1 MLNFSPFEI
10 TRRVFRGGRIS
21 LKGMVLIPAYY
32 LQLISTLPLAFLQFL
47 IYGQRIRKTPVS
59 NDPVFILGH
68 YRCGTTLLQK
78 LMASDK
84 RYGFLN
90 YYDSLFPNTNL
101 LFGNKMQ
108 PFFQRLINTF
118 KIKNPFFRDSLL
130 QLSEPDEEDDYLMNK
145 ASAYSAY
152 WGLIFP
158 RRWREWLNGSKQFN
172 DPDYLEG
179 WKREYL
185 HMLQQVTFRNKGK
198 QLVLK
203 NPPNTE
209 RIRVLLQMFPQAKF
223 IFIYRNP
230 YHLYSSIRNMW
241 TKAILSNY
249 SLQGISDEELDELI
263 FDHFVYL
270 TGQYEKNKHLIP
282 DGNLIEISYE
292 ELKADAF
299 GTVHKIYSRLELP
312 DFEETAEDLIL
323 QIESEKKYRNFQYQ
337 WNAGTFRKIEERW
350 GEYIRLWKY
359 KTPELISDSNSPDHS
374 KS

>member
-1 MLNFSPFEI
+1 MLNFSLFEI
-10 TRRVFRGGRIS
+10 TRRVFRGGSIS
-21 LKGMVLIPAYY
+21 LKGMVLIFAYY
-32 LQLISTLPLAFLQFL
+32 LQLISTLPLAFLQVL
-47 IYGQRIRKTPVS
+47 VYGQRIRKTPVS
-59 NDPVFILGH
+59 KDPVFILGH

-78 LMASDK
+78 LMTSDQ
-84 RYGFLN
+84 RFGSLN

-108 PFFQRLINTF
+108 PVFQGLINTF
-118 KIKNPFFRDSLL
+118 NIKNPFFRDSLL
-130 QLSEPDEEDDYLMNK
+130 QLSEPDEEDDYLLNK

-158 RRWREWLNGSKQFN
+158 RRWREWLNGSKQLN

-185 HMLQQVTFRNKGK
+185 KLLQQVTFRNKGK

-209 RIRVLLQMFPQAKF
+209 RIRVLLQLFPQAKF

-230 YHLYSSIRNMW
+230 YHLYFSIRNMW

-249 SLQGISDEELDELI
+249 SVQGIPDEELDELI

-270 TGQYEKNKHLIP
+270 TGQYEKDKHLIP

-299 GTVHKIYSRLELP
+299 GTVHKIYSRLDLP

-323 QIESEKKYRNFQYQ
+323 QIESEKKYRNFQYP
-337 WNAGTFRKIEERW
+337 WSAGTFRKIEERW
-350 GEYIRLWKY
+350 GEYIRLWTY